1 MQAMIF
7 YEDWQMD
14 CCGDP
19 FAIGDDVNWVCV
31 KGDDGALVACD
42 YYYDAHADEYAK
54 QFYIT
59 GQVMDITQIN
69 FCYELKAGICVPST
83 YHQNPLKKAQAFMFK
98 NGGGFLV
105 LLDNVVIKS

>member
-54 QFYIT
+54 
-59 GQVMDITQIN
+59 
-69 FCYELKAGICVPST
+69 
-83 YHQNPLKKAQAFMFK
+83 
-98 NGGGFLV
+98 
-105 LLDNVVIKS
+105 

>member
-69 FCYELKAGICVPST
+69 FRYELKAGVCQALIIKIR
-83 YHQNPLKKAQAFMFK
+83 LKKHRHLCLKM
-98 NGGGFLV
+98 
-105 LLDNVVIKS
+105 VVDFWYY